1 MARAIHGD
9 LPVGFRYT
17 PGVANTAFFEA
28 LRDRGVLLGARCD
41 GCAVTYLPARLFC
54 ERCFEELA
62 ADAECGPGGTL
73 ESFTLGH
80 VDIDGCRLEE
90 PVAIG
95 LVRFDGA
102 DTVLMHR
109 LLGVDAPAIG
119 MRVRARVRAE
129 AERTASILDL
139 EGFEPA

>member
-1 MARAIHGD
+1 MRARQARWNPSRSG
-9 LPVGFRYT
+9 T
-17 PGVANTAFFEA
+17 WTSTAK
-28 LRDRGVLLGARCD
+28 
-41 GCAVTYLPARLFC
+41 P
-54 ERCFEELA
+54 
-62 ADAECGPGGTL
+62 
-73 ESFTLGH
+73 
-80 VDIDGCRLEE
+80 LEE

-119 MRVRARVRAE
+119 MRVTARVRPQ